1 MARSSISAVNVL
13 ESRYTRKKHTHS
25 CLMCCNIRIAQR
37 LVSRI
42 FNNLNKSQ
50 SQAGEAEMYCSP
62 HHPQWW
68 NTACRRNTHTH
79 PYAHALLFT
88 QNTLIRMRAGGS
100 PFPLWY
106 RDRQAH
112 SDTRTEYLVCNRIR
126 RNLKAQKHSH
136 GAYRHRGGNKLRNS
150 TNKSWGTANTST
162 SSLSHH
168 FSCFTQTVS
177 LTAGFKLCSVFWLL
191 RGGTYVAT
199 GTPSWCGCVL
209 SSPPDSTRCWQ

>member
-1 MARSSISAVNVL
+1 
-13 ESRYTRKKHTHS
+13 
-25 CLMCCNIRIAQR
+25 MCCNIRIAQR

-50 SQAGEAEMYCSP
+50 SQAGEAEMNCSP

-79 PYAHALLFT
+79 THTPIRTRTRSPVYTKHPD
-88 QNTLIRMRAGGS
+88 QNESGWVTI
-100 PFPLWY
+100 PTVIQ
-106 RDRQAH
+106 RQAH

-136 GAYRHRGGNKLRNS
+136 GAYSHRGGNKLRNS

-162 SSLSHH
+162 SLLSHH

-177 LTAGFKLCSVFWLL
+177 LTAGFKLCSVFWLM

>member
-1 MARSSISAVNVL
+1 MCLVFLITWMKARARL
-13 ESRYTRKKHTHS
+13 EKRKWTVHHTILSDETQH
-25 CLMCCNIRIAQR
+25 
-37 LVSRI
+37 
-42 FNNLNKSQ
+42 
-50 SQAGEAEMYCSP
+50 AEE
-62 HHPQWW
+62 
-68 NTACRRNTHTH
+68 THTH
-79 PYAHALLFT
+79 PYAHTLLFT

-106 RDRQAH
+106 TDRQAH

-136 GAYRHRGGNKLRNS
+136 GAYSHRGGNKLRNS

-177 LTAGFKLCSVFWLL
+177 LTAGFKLCSVFWLM